1 MAGDP
6 NLGESSQFTLDI
18 VTPDQ
23 LLAVL
28 ERRELGLRQR
38 FELIIGE
45 VQLMQASLATVS
57 NQLAGVSPVTTD
69 DPEDQAE
76 ELSEEEQQER
86 DASLRLLRVQ
96 RALVQSEKSNAE
108 SLGIAVAFEDI
119 RAEIINNRVDTED
132 RKIRLQDQIIAPL
145 YSICE
150 TDFVE
155 LDRLLKELE
164 KSLISGQESTD
175 LAVQVDAQ
183 AETVLLK
190 LDEVLQ
196 RMLELETYNEL
207 IELVRDLIGDQ
218 DDLLEKTKEER
229 KQQVLD
235 LLK

>member
-1 MAGDP
+1 M
-6 NLGESSQFTLDI
+6 
-18 VTPDQ
+18 
-23 LLAVL
+23 
-28 ERRELGLRQR
+28 
-38 FELIIGE
+38 
-45 VQLMQASLATVS
+45 
-57 NQLAGVSPVTTD
+57 
-69 DPEDQAE
+69 
-76 ELSEEEQQER
+76 
-86 DASLRLLRVQ
+86 LRVQ